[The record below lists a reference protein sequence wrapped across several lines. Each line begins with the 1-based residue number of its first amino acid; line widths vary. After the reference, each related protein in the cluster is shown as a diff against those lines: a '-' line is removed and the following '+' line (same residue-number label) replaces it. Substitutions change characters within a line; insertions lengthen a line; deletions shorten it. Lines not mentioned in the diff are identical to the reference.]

1 MPGKGVI
8 GDVTMTIINQPWP
21 YAFEAVLAQQ
31 GLSAMEMRGGII
43 RVDAPA
49 ELAKLDS
56 VEVLDTRQ
64 KRLNYA
70 RAGDVANSLK
80 GDDDQEPRLVV
91 ADSASNS
98 LIITDTRT
106 RMQSILEF
114 VDQLDIRTPLV
125 AIQAKLIYVD
135 RTDLQQLGLKYDI
148 GTAEQFFNKMVQRT
162 DPLTG
167 QPYNPNVNV
176 VNLGG
181 NAVSA
186 ISNADASSRARRS
199 TWSSRPRSAASRSP
213 RSSPPSSGSN

>member
-1 MPGKGVI
+1 
-8 GDVTMTIINQPWP
+8 MTIINQPWP

-49 ELAKLDS
+49 ELAKLDA

-70 RAGDVANSLK
+70 RAGDVVNSLK
-80 GDDDQEPRLVV
+80 AMMLKDRGSVV

-106 RMQSILEF
+106 RMPGILEF

-148 GTAEQFFNKMVQRT
+148 GTADQFFNKLVSRP

-181 NAVSA
+181 SVGKPAGMGLVA
-186 ISNADASSRARRS
+186 LRS
-199 TWSSRPRSAASRSP
+199 LWRVAA
-213 RSSPPSSGSN
+213 